1 MSTEIKCPKCG
12 TIFTVDESEYATL
25 LEQVRTKEF
34 DASVKKETDRIMRDM
49 KKDAELAAMKAA
61 AENANIV
68 AQKDTYI
75 AELKAKL
82 EHENENLTYKI
93 EKAVSEKEKEIY
105 ELKSAIQ
112 TSENQYKEAKRLIV
126 SQYEKE
132 LEMKDETIAYLKD
145 YRTKLSTKMVGEDL
159 EQHCENKFNEMRM
172 VAFPRAEFGKDNDA
186 KTGSKGD
193 YIYRETAEDGTEI
206 LSIMFEMKNE
216 METTATK
223 HKNEHFFAELD
234 KDRREKKCEY
244 AILVSML
251 EQDSELYNTGI
262 VDVSYKYEKMYVIR
276 PQFFIQIISILRNA
290 ALNSLKYKQ
299 EAEMVKRQNI
309 DVTNFESEL
318 NEFKDKFGKNYKDAS
333 DRFSNAIDEI
343 DATIQHLMKVKDNLL
358 KSEKHL
364 TAAERKLDTL
374 TIKKLTS
381 GNATMKAM
389 FAELESNA
397 KLAEAL
403 NGNVEE
409 NKDSDEQKSKKPLPS
424 WIKKKEENGTHMQS
438 SNSAD
443 NVKTANADTD
453 GNSESNSNSE
463 SEPKKVKTWQD
474 VLDYVKAHKN
484 EAK

>member
-82 EHENENLTYKI
+82 EHESENLTYKI
-93 EKAVSEKEKEIY
+93 EKAVAEKEKEIY
-105 ELKSAIQ
+105 ELKANIQ
-112 TSENQYKEAKRLIV
+112 TNKDSYCEEKRLLV
-126 SQYEKE
+126 AQYQNE
-132 LEMKDETIAYLKD
+132 LNIKDETIALLKD
-145 YRTKLSTKMVGEDL
+145 YRVKLSTKMVGEDL

-186 KTGSKGD
+186 KSGSKGD
-193 YIYRETAEDGTEI
+193 YIYRETADDGTEI

-389 FAELESNA
+389 FAELESKSNPV
-397 KLAEAL
+397 EAL
-403 NGNVEE
+403 NGNVEG
-409 NKDSDEQKSKKPLPS
+409 NNATNN
-424 WIKKKEENGTHMQS
+424 EE
-438 SNSAD
+438 
-443 NVKTANADTD
+443 
-453 GNSESNSNSE
+453 E
-463 SEPKKVKTWQD
+463 
-474 VLDYVKAHKN
+474 
-484 EAK
+484 

>member
-34 DASVKKETDRIMRDM
+34 DASVKKETDRIMRDI

-93 EKAVSEKEKEIY
+93 EKAVAEKEKEIY
-105 ELKSAIQ
+105 ELKANIQ
-112 TSENQYKEAKRLIV
+112 TNKDSYSEEKRLLV
-126 SQYEKE
+126 AQYQNE
-132 LEMKDETIAYLKD
+132 LNIKDETIALLKD
-145 YRTKLSTKMVGEDL
+145 YRVKLSTKMVGEDL

-389 FAELESNA
+389 FAELESKSNPV
-397 KLAEAL
+397 EAL

-409 NKDSDEQKSKKPLPS
+409 NNATNN
-424 WIKKKEENGTHMQS
+424 EE
-438 SNSAD
+438 
-443 NVKTANADTD
+443 K
-453 GNSESNSNSE
+453 
-463 SEPKKVKTWQD
+463 
-474 VLDYVKAHKN
+474 
-484 EAK
+484 

>member
-112 TSENQYKEAKRLIV
+112 TSENQYNEAKRLIV

-145 YRTKLSTKMVGEDL
+145 YKTKLSTKMVGEDL

-389 FAELESNA
+389 FAELESKSNPV
-397 KLAEAL
+397 EAL

-409 NKDSDEQKSKKPLPS
+409 NKDSDEQKSKKQLPS
-424 WIKKKEENGTHMQS
+424 WITKKEENGTQMQS

-453 GNSESNSNSE
+453 GNSESNSDSE

-474 VLDYVKAHKN
+474 VLEYIKAHKN
-484 EAK
+484 DEK

>member
-82 EHENENLTYKI
+82 EHESENLTYKI
-93 EKAVSEKEKEIY
+93 EKAISEKEKEIY
-105 ELKSAIQ
+105 ELKTNIQ
-112 TSENQYKEAKRLIV
+112 TNKDSYSEEKRLLV
-126 SQYEKE
+126 AQYQNE
-132 LEMKDETIAYLKD
+132 LNIKDETIALLKD
-145 YRTKLSTKMVGEDL
+145 YRVKLSTKMVGEDL

-389 FAELESNA
+389 FAELESKSNPV
-397 KLAEAL
+397 EAW

-409 NKDSDEQKSKKPLPS
+409 NNATNNDE
-424 WIKKKEENGTHMQS
+424 E
-438 SNSAD
+438 
-443 NVKTANADTD
+443 
-453 GNSESNSNSE
+453 
-463 SEPKKVKTWQD
+463 
-474 VLDYVKAHKN
+474 
-484 EAK
+484 

>member
-75 AELKAKL
+75 AELKSKL

-223 HKNEHFFAELD
+223 HKNEHFFSELD

-318 NEFKDKFGKNYKDAS
+318 NDFKDKFGKNYKDAS

-409 NKDSDEQKSKKPLPS
+409 NNATNN
-424 WIKKKEENGTHMQS
+424 EE
-438 SNSAD
+438 
-443 NVKTANADTD
+443 
-453 GNSESNSNSE
+453 E
-463 SEPKKVKTWQD
+463 
-474 VLDYVKAHKN
+474 
-484 EAK
+484 

>member
-61 AENANIV
+61 AENASIV

-112 TSENQYKEAKRLIV
+112 TSENQYNEAKRLIV

-389 FAELESNA
+389 FAELESKSNPV
-397 KLAEAL
+397 EAL

-409 NKDSDEQKSKKPLPS
+409 NNATNN
-424 WIKKKEENGTHMQS
+424 EE
-438 SNSAD
+438 
-443 NVKTANADTD
+443 K
-453 GNSESNSNSE
+453 
-463 SEPKKVKTWQD
+463 
-474 VLDYVKAHKN
+474 
-484 EAK
+484 

>member
-105 ELKSAIQ
+105 ELKTNIQ
-112 TSENQYKEAKRLIV
+112 TNKDSYSEEKRLLV
-126 SQYEKE
+126 AQYQNE
-132 LEMKDETIAYLKD
+132 LNIKDETIALLKD
-145 YRTKLSTKMVGEDL
+145 YRVKLSTKMVGEDL

-389 FAELESNA
+389 FAELESKSNPV
-397 KLAEAL
+397 EAL
-403 NGNVEE
+403 NGNVEK
-409 NKDSDEQKSKKPLPS
+409 NKEDNESKSKKPLPS
-424 WIKKKEENGTHMQS
+424 WLTKKEENGTSMQS

-443 NVKTANADTD
+443 DVKTANADTD

-474 VLDYVKAHKN
+474 VLDYIKAHKN

>member
-61 AENANIV
+61 AENASIV

-82 EHENENLTYKI
+82 EHESENLTYKI
-93 EKAVSEKEKEIY
+93 EKAVAEKEKEIY
-105 ELKSAIQ
+105 ELKANIQ
-112 TSENQYKEAKRLIV
+112 TNKDSYSEEKRLLV
-126 SQYEKE
+126 AQYQNE
-132 LEMKDETIAYLKD
+132 LNIKDETIALLKD
-145 YRTKLSTKMVGEDL
+145 YRVKLSTKMVGEDL

-262 VDVSYKYEKMYVIR
+262 VDVSYKYDKMYVIR

-389 FAELESNA
+389 FAELESKSNPV
-397 KLAEAL
+397 EAL

-409 NKDSDEQKSKKPLPS
+409 NNATNN
-424 WIKKKEENGTHMQS
+424 EE
-438 SNSAD
+438 
-443 NVKTANADTD
+443 
-453 GNSESNSNSE
+453 E
-463 SEPKKVKTWQD
+463 
-474 VLDYVKAHKN
+474 
-484 EAK
+484 

>member
-61 AENANIV
+61 AENASIV

-112 TSENQYKEAKRLIV
+112 TSENQYNEAKRLIV

-145 YRTKLSTKMVGEDL
+145 YRTMLSTKMVGEDL

-193 YIYRETAEDGTEI
+193 YIYRETAEEGTEI

-389 FAELESNA
+389 FAELESKSNPV
-397 KLAEAL
+397 EAL

-409 NKDSDEQKSKKPLPS
+409 NNATNN
-424 WIKKKEENGTHMQS
+424 EE
-438 SNSAD
+438 
-443 NVKTANADTD
+443 K
-453 GNSESNSNSE
+453 
-463 SEPKKVKTWQD
+463 
-474 VLDYVKAHKN
+474 
-484 EAK
+484 

>member
-61 AENANIV
+61 AENASIV

-132 LEMKDETIAYLKD
+132 LEMKDEAIAYLKD
-145 YRTKLSTKMVGEDL
+145 YKTKLSTKMVGEDL

-186 KTGSKGD
+186 KSGSKGD
-193 YIYRETAEDGTEI
+193 YIYRETADDGTEI

-389 FAELESNA
+389 FAELESKSNPV
-397 KLAEAL
+397 EAL

-409 NKDSDEQKSKKPLPS
+409 NNATNN
-424 WIKKKEENGTHMQS
+424 EE
-438 SNSAD
+438 
-443 NVKTANADTD
+443 
-453 GNSESNSNSE
+453 E
-463 SEPKKVKTWQD
+463 
-474 VLDYVKAHKN
+474 
-484 EAK
+484 

>member
-1 MSTEIKCPKCG
+1 MSAEIKCPKCG

-112 TSENQYKEAKRLIV
+112 TSENQYKEAKRLLV

-132 LEMKDETIAYLKD
+132 LEMKDEAIAYLKD
-145 YRTKLSTKMVGEDL
+145 YKTKLSTKMVGEDL

-223 HKNEHFFAELD
+223 HKNEHFFSELD

-389 FAELESNA
+389 FAELESKSNPV
-397 KLAEAL
+397 EAL

-409 NKDSDEQKSKKPLPS
+409 NNATNN
-424 WIKKKEENGTHMQS
+424 EE
-438 SNSAD
+438 
-443 NVKTANADTD
+443 
-453 GNSESNSNSE
+453 E
-463 SEPKKVKTWQD
+463 
-474 VLDYVKAHKN
+474 
-484 EAK
+484 

>member
-82 EHENENLTYKI
+82 EHESENLTYKI
-93 EKAVSEKEKEIY
+93 EKAISEKEKEIY

-262 VDVSYKYEKMYVIR
+262 VDVSYKYDKMYVIR

-389 FAELESNA
+389 FAELESKSNPV
-397 KLAEAL
+397 EAL

-409 NKDSDEQKSKKPLPS
+409 NNATNN
-424 WIKKKEENGTHMQS
+424 EE
-438 SNSAD
+438 
-443 NVKTANADTD
+443 
-453 GNSESNSNSE
+453 E
-463 SEPKKVKTWQD
+463 
-474 VLDYVKAHKN
+474 
-484 EAK
+484 

>member
-132 LEMKDETIAYLKD
+132 LGMKDETIAYLKD

-389 FAELESNA
+389 FAELESKSNPV
-397 KLAEAL
+397 EAL

-409 NKDSDEQKSKKPLPS
+409 NNATNN
-424 WIKKKEENGTHMQS
+424 EE
-438 SNSAD
+438 
-443 NVKTANADTD
+443 
-453 GNSESNSNSE
+453 E
-463 SEPKKVKTWQD
+463 
-474 VLDYVKAHKN
+474 
-484 EAK
+484 

>member
-34 DASVKKETDRIMRDM
+34 DASVKKETDRIMRDI
-49 KKDAELAAMKAA
+49 KKDAELAAMKVA

-93 EKAVSEKEKEIY
+93 EKAVAEKEKEIY
-105 ELKSAIQ
+105 ELKANIQ
-112 TSENQYKEAKRLIV
+112 TNKDSYSEEKRLLV
-126 SQYEKE
+126 AQYQNE
-132 LEMKDETIAYLKD
+132 LNIKDETIALLKD
-145 YRTKLSTKMVGEDL
+145 YRVKLSTKMVGEDL

-244 AILVSML
+244 AILISML

-389 FAELESNA
+389 FAELESKSNPV
-397 KLAEAL
+397 EAL

-409 NKDSDEQKSKKPLPS
+409 NNATNN
-424 WIKKKEENGTHMQS
+424 EE
-438 SNSAD
+438 
-443 NVKTANADTD
+443 
-453 GNSESNSNSE
+453 E
-463 SEPKKVKTWQD
+463 
-474 VLDYVKAHKN
+474 
-484 EAK
+484 

>member
-49 KKDAELAAMKAA
+49 RKDAELAAMKAA

-389 FAELESNA
+389 FAELESKSNP
-397 KLAEAL
+397 AEAL

-409 NKDSDEQKSKKPLPS
+409 NNATNN
-424 WIKKKEENGTHMQS
+424 EE
-438 SNSAD
+438 
-443 NVKTANADTD
+443 K
-453 GNSESNSNSE
+453 
-463 SEPKKVKTWQD
+463 
-474 VLDYVKAHKN
+474 
-484 EAK
+484 

>member
-82 EHENENLTYKI
+82 EHENENLTYRI

-132 LEMKDETIAYLKD
+132 LEMKDEAIAYLKD
-145 YRTKLSTKMVGEDL
+145 YRKKFSTKMVGEDL
-159 EQHCENKFNEMRM
+159 EQHCENKFNEIRM

-262 VDVSYKYEKMYVIR
+262 VDVSYKYDKMYVIR

-389 FAELESNA
+389 FAELESKSNPV
-397 KLAEAL
+397 EAL

-409 NKDSDEQKSKKPLPS
+409 NKEDNESKSKKPLPS
-424 WIKKKEENGTHMQS
+424 WLTKGEENGASMQS

-443 NVKTANADTD
+443 DVKTANADTD
-453 GNSESNSNSE
+453 GNSESNSNFE

>member
-82 EHENENLTYKI
+82 EHESENLTYKI
-93 EKAVSEKEKEIY
+93 EKAISEKEKEIY
-105 ELKSAIQ
+105 ELKTNIQ
-112 TSENQYKEAKRLIV
+112 TNKDSYSEEKRLLV
-126 SQYEKE
+126 AQYQNE
-132 LEMKDETIAYLKD
+132 LNIKDETIALLKD
-145 YRTKLSTKMVGEDL
+145 YRVKLSTKMVGENL

-389 FAELESNA
+389 FAELESKSNPV
-397 KLAEAL
+397 EAL

-409 NKDSDEQKSKKPLPS
+409 NNATNN
-424 WIKKKEENGTHMQS
+424 EE
-438 SNSAD
+438 
-443 NVKTANADTD
+443 
-453 GNSESNSNSE
+453 E
-463 SEPKKVKTWQD
+463 
-474 VLDYVKAHKN
+474 
-484 EAK
+484 

>member
-159 EQHCENKFNEMRM
+159 EQHC
-172 VAFPRAEFGKDNDA
+172 
-186 KTGSKGD
+186 
-193 YIYRETAEDGTEI
+193 
-206 LSIMFEMKNE
+206 
-216 METTATK
+216 
-223 HKNEHFFAELD
+223 
-234 KDRREKKCEY
+234 
-244 AILVSML
+244 
-251 EQDSELYNTGI
+251 
-262 VDVSYKYEKMYVIR
+262 
-276 PQFFIQIISILRNA
+276 
-290 ALNSLKYKQ
+290 
-299 EAEMVKRQNI
+299 
-309 DVTNFESEL
+309 
-318 NEFKDKFGKNYKDAS
+318 
-333 DRFSNAIDEI
+333 
-343 DATIQHLMKVKDNLL
+343 
-358 KSEKHL
+358 
-364 TAAERKLDTL
+364 
-374 TIKKLTS
+374 
-381 GNATMKAM
+381 
-389 FAELESNA
+389 
-397 KLAEAL
+397 
-403 NGNVEE
+403 
-409 NKDSDEQKSKKPLPS
+409 
-424 WIKKKEENGTHMQS
+424 
-438 SNSAD
+438 
-443 NVKTANADTD
+443 
-453 GNSESNSNSE
+453 
-463 SEPKKVKTWQD
+463 
-474 VLDYVKAHKN
+474 
-484 EAK
+484 

>member
-61 AENANIV
+61 AENASIV
-68 AQKDTYI
+68 AERDTYI

-82 EHENENLTYKI
+82 EHESENLKYKI
-93 EKAVSEKEKEIY
+93 EKAISEKEKEIY
-105 ELKSAIQ
+105 ELKSTIQ
-112 TSENQYKEAKRLIV
+112 TSENQYNEAKRLLV

-132 LEMKDETIAYLKD
+132 LEMKDEAIAYLKD
-145 YRTKLSTKMVGEDL
+145 YRTKLSTKMVGENL

-172 VAFPRAEFGKDNDA
+172 VAFPHAEFGKDNDA

-193 YIYRETAEDGTEI
+193 YIYRETTDDGTEI

-262 VDVSYKYEKMYVIR
+262 VDVSYKYDKMYVIR
-276 PQFFIQIISILRNA
+276 PQFFIQIISILRNS

-318 NEFKDKFGKNYKDAS
+318 NDFKDKFGKNYKDAS

-364 TAAERKLDTL
+364 TAAERKLDGL

-381 GNATMKAM
+381 GNTTMKAM

-409 NKDSDEQKSKKPLPS
+409 NNATNN
-424 WIKKKEENGTHMQS
+424 EE
-438 SNSAD
+438 
-443 NVKTANADTD
+443 
-453 GNSESNSNSE
+453 E
-463 SEPKKVKTWQD
+463 
-474 VLDYVKAHKN
+474 
-484 EAK
+484 

>member
-12 TIFTVDESEYATL
+12 TIFTVDEGEYATL

-82 EHENENLTYKI
+82 EHESENLTYKI
-93 EKAVSEKEKEIY
+93 EKAVAEKEKEIY
-105 ELKSAIQ
+105 ELKSNIQ
-112 TSENQYKEAKRLIV
+112 TNKDSYSEEKRLLV
-126 SQYEKE
+126 AQYQNE
-132 LEMKDETIAYLKD
+132 LNIKDETIALLKD
-145 YRTKLSTKMVGEDL
+145 YRVKLSTKMVGEDL

-172 VAFPRAEFGKDNDA
+172 VAFPNAEFSKDNDA
-186 KTGSKGD
+186 KSGSKGD

-389 FAELESNA
+389 FAELESKSNPV
-397 KLAEAL
+397 EAL

-424 WIKKKEENGTHMQS
+424 WITKKEDNGTSMQS
-438 SNSAD
+438 SNSAH
-443 NVKTANADTD
+443 NVKTANADTE

-474 VLDYVKAHKN
+474 VLDYIKAHKN

>member
-12 TIFTVDESEYATL
+12 TIFMVDDSEYATL

-34 DASVKKETDRIMRDM
+34 DASIKKETDRIMRDV
-49 KKDAELAAMKAA
+49 KKDAELQAMKTA
-61 AENANIV
+61 AENANII
-68 AQKDTYI
+68 AQKDTCI
-75 AELKAKL
+75 AELNAKL
-82 EHENENLTYKI
+82 KHENESLAYKI

-112 TSENQYKEAKRLIV
+112 INENQYNESKRSLIA
-126 SQYEKE
+126 QYQKE
-132 LEMKDETIAYLKD
+132 LDVKDETIAYLKD
-145 YRTKLSTKMVGEDL
+145 YKTKLSTKMIGESL

-172 VAFPRAEFGKDNDA
+172 VAFRNAEFGKDNDT

-216 METTATK
+216 MATTATK

-290 ALNSLKYKQ
+290 ALNSFKYKQ
-299 EAEMVKRQNI
+299 EAEIYKRQNI
-309 DVTNFESEL
+309 DVTNFESAL
-318 NEFKDKFGKNYKDAS
+318 TDFKDKFGKNCKDAS

-343 DATIQHLMKVKDNLL
+343 DATIQHLTKVKENLL
-358 KSEKHL
+358 KSEKHM
-364 TAAERKLDTL
+364 TAAERKLDGL

-381 GNATMKAM
+381 GNATMQAM
-389 FAELESNA
+389 FS
-397 KLAEAL
+397 KTKPVEAL
-403 NGNVEE
+403 DGHVEE
-409 NKDSDEQKSKKPLPS
+409 DNK
-424 WIKKKEENGTHMQS
+424 N
-438 SNSAD
+438 
-443 NVKTANADTD
+443 
-453 GNSESNSNSE
+453 
-463 SEPKKVKTWQD
+463 
-474 VLDYVKAHKN
+474 
-484 EAK
+484 

>member
-309 DVTNFESEL
+309 DVTSFESEL

-389 FAELESNA
+389 FAELESKSNPV
-397 KLAEAL
+397 EAL

-409 NKDSDEQKSKKPLPS
+409 NNATNN
-424 WIKKKEENGTHMQS
+424 EE
-438 SNSAD
+438 
-443 NVKTANADTD
+443 
-453 GNSESNSNSE
+453 E
-463 SEPKKVKTWQD
+463 
-474 VLDYVKAHKN
+474 
-484 EAK
+484 

>member
-82 EHENENLTYKI
+82 EHESENLTYKI
-93 EKAVSEKEKEIY
+93 EKAVAEKEKEIY
-105 ELKSAIQ
+105 ELKANIQ
-112 TSENQYKEAKRLIV
+112 TNKDSYSEEKRLLV
-126 SQYEKE
+126 AQYQNE
-132 LEMKDETIAYLKD
+132 LNIKDETIALLKD
-145 YRTKLSTKMVGEDL
+145 YRVKLSTKMVGEDL

-343 DATIQHLMKVKDNLL
+343 DATIQNLMKVKDNLL

-381 GNATMKAM
+381 DNATMKAM
-389 FAELESNA
+389 FAELESKSNPV
-397 KLAEAL
+397 EAL

-409 NKDSDEQKSKKPLPS
+409 NNATNN
-424 WIKKKEENGTHMQS
+424 EE
-438 SNSAD
+438 
-443 NVKTANADTD
+443 
-453 GNSESNSNSE
+453 E
-463 SEPKKVKTWQD
+463 
-474 VLDYVKAHKN
+474 
-484 EAK
+484 

>member
-93 EKAVSEKEKEIY
+93 EKAISEKEKEIY

-216 METTATK
+216 METTETK

-358 KSEKHL
+358 KTEKHL

-381 GNATMKAM
+381 GNATIKAM
-389 FAELESNA
+389 FAELESKSNPV
-397 KLAEAL
+397 EAL

-409 NKDSDEQKSKKPLPS
+409 NNATNN
-424 WIKKKEENGTHMQS
+424 EE
-438 SNSAD
+438 
-443 NVKTANADTD
+443 K
-453 GNSESNSNSE
+453 
-463 SEPKKVKTWQD
+463 
-474 VLDYVKAHKN
+474 
-484 EAK
+484 

>member
-82 EHENENLTYKI
+82 EHESENLTYKI
-93 EKAVSEKEKEIY
+93 EKAVAEKEKEIY

-112 TSENQYKEAKRLIV
+112 TSENQYNEAKRLIV

-318 NEFKDKFGKNYKDAS
+318 NEFKDKFSKNYKDAS

-389 FAELESNA
+389 FAELESKSNPV
-397 KLAEAL
+397 EAL
-403 NGNVEE
+403 NGNVEG
-409 NKDSDEQKSKKPLPS
+409 NNATNN
-424 WIKKKEENGTHMQS
+424 EE
-438 SNSAD
+438 
-443 NVKTANADTD
+443 
-453 GNSESNSNSE
+453 E
-463 SEPKKVKTWQD
+463 
-474 VLDYVKAHKN
+474 
-484 EAK
+484 

>member
-93 EKAVSEKEKEIY
+93 EKAISEKEKEIY

-299 EAEMVKRQNI
+299 EVEMVKRQNI

-381 GNATMKAM
+381 GNATIKAM
-389 FAELESNA
+389 FAELESKSNPV
-397 KLAEAL
+397 ETL

-409 NKDSDEQKSKKPLPS
+409 NNATNN
-424 WIKKKEENGTHMQS
+424 EE
-438 SNSAD
+438 
-443 NVKTANADTD
+443 
-453 GNSESNSNSE
+453 E
-463 SEPKKVKTWQD
+463 
-474 VLDYVKAHKN
+474 
-484 EAK
+484 

>member
-112 TSENQYKEAKRLIV
+112 TSENQYNEAKRLIV

-132 LEMKDETIAYLKD
+132 LEMKDEAIAYLKD
-145 YRTKLSTKMVGEDL
+145 YRKKLSTKMVGENL

-223 HKNEHFFAELD
+223 HKNEHFFAELY

-318 NEFKDKFGKNYKDAS
+318 NELHN
-333 DRFSNAIDEI
+333 
-343 DATIQHLMKVKDNLL
+343 TIQRRFLIGVRSVSFRISRESVRSANTVFGSVFISVRYEFYAGNIVSALVGIH
-358 KSEKHL
+358 
-364 TAAERKLDTL
+364 TFRKGLIRYFSIYD
-374 TIKKLTS
+374 
-381 GNATMKAM
+381 
-389 FAELESNA
+389 FVF
-397 KLAEAL
+397 
-403 NGNVEE
+403 VE
-409 NKDSDEQKSKKPLPS
+409 Q
-424 WIKKKEENGTHMQS
+424 IFI
-438 SNSAD
+438 
-443 NVKTANADTD
+443 V
-453 GNSESNSNSE
+453 
-463 SEPKKVKTWQD
+463 V
-474 VLDYVKAHKN
+474 
-484 EAK
+484 

>member
-49 KKDAELAAMKAA
+49 KKDAELAAMKVA
-61 AENANIV
+61 AENASIV

-112 TSENQYKEAKRLIV
+112 TSENQYNEAKRLLV
-126 SQYEKE
+126 AQYQKE
-132 LEMKDETIAYLKD
+132 LEMKDEAIAYLKD

-172 VAFPRAEFGKDNDA
+172 VAFPNAEFSKDNDA
-186 KTGSKGD
+186 KSGSKGD

-381 GNATMKAM
+381 DNATMKAM
-389 FAELESNA
+389 FAELESKSNPV
-397 KLAEAL
+397 EAL

-424 WIKKKEENGTHMQS
+424 WITKKEENGTHMQS

-443 NVKTANADTD
+443 NVKTTNADTD
-453 GNSESNSNSE
+453 GNSESNSNPE
-463 SEPKKVKTWQD
+463 TEPKKVKTWQD

>member
-1 MSTEIKCPKCG
+1 M
-12 TIFTVDESEYATL
+12 
-25 LEQVRTKEF
+25 RTKEF

-49 KKDAELAAMKAA
+49 RKDAELAAMKAA

-389 FAELESNA
+389 FAELESKSNPV
-397 KLAEAL
+397 EAL

-409 NKDSDEQKSKKPLPS
+409 NNATNN
-424 WIKKKEENGTHMQS
+424 EE
-438 SNSAD
+438 
-443 NVKTANADTD
+443 
-453 GNSESNSNSE
+453 E
-463 SEPKKVKTWQD
+463 
-474 VLDYVKAHKN
+474 
-484 EAK
+484 

>member
-34 DASVKKETDRIMRDM
+34 DASVKKETDRIKESMQ
-49 KKDAELAAMKAA
+49 KDAQIASIKAA

-68 AQKDTYI
+68 AQKDAYI

-93 EKAVSEKEKEIY
+93 EKAISEKEKEIY
-105 ELKSAIQ
+105 ELKTNIQ
-112 TSENQYKEAKRLIV
+112 TNKDSYSEEKRLLV
-126 SQYEKE
+126 AQYQNE
-132 LEMKDETIAYLKD
+132 LNIKDETIALLKD
-145 YRTKLSTKMVGEDL
+145 YRVKLSTKMVGEDL

-172 VAFPRAEFGKDNDA
+172 IAFPNAEFGKDNDA

-262 VDVSYKYEKMYVIR
+262 VDVSYKYDKMYVIR

-309 DVTNFESEL
+309 DVTNFEGEL

-364 TAAERKLDTL
+364 TAAERKLDGL

-381 GNATMKAM
+381 GNTTMKAM
-389 FAELESNA
+389 FAELESKSNP
-397 KLAEAL
+397 AEAL
-403 NGNVEE
+403 SGQVEE
-409 NKDSDEQKSKKPLPS
+409 NNATNN
-424 WIKKKEENGTHMQS
+424 EE
-438 SNSAD
+438 
-443 NVKTANADTD
+443 
-453 GNSESNSNSE
+453 E
-463 SEPKKVKTWQD
+463 
-474 VLDYVKAHKN
+474 
-484 EAK
+484 

>member
-34 DASVKKETDRIMRDM
+34 DALVKKETDRIMRDM

-186 KTGSKGD
+186 KSGSKGD

-262 VDVSYKYEKMYVIR
+262 VDVSYKYDKMYVIR

-389 FAELESNA
+389 FAELESKSNPV
-397 KLAEAL
+397 EAL

-409 NKDSDEQKSKKPLPS
+409 NNATNN
-424 WIKKKEENGTHMQS
+424 EE
-438 SNSAD
+438 
-443 NVKTANADTD
+443 
-453 GNSESNSNSE
+453 E
-463 SEPKKVKTWQD
+463 
-474 VLDYVKAHKN
+474 
-484 EAK
+484 

>member
-49 KKDAELAAMKAA
+49 RKDAELAAMKAA

-389 FAELESNA
+389 FAELESKSNPV
-397 KLAEAL
+397 EAL
-403 NGNVEE
+403 NGNVDE
-409 NKDSDEQKSKKPLPS
+409 NKDSDEQKSKKQLPS
-424 WIKKKEENGTHMQS
+424 WITKKEENGTHMQS

-453 GNSESNSNSE
+453 GNSESNSDSE

>member
-61 AENANIV
+61 AENASIV

-132 LEMKDETIAYLKD
+132 LEMKDEAIAYLKD

-389 FAELESNA
+389 FAELESKSNPV
-397 KLAEAL
+397 EAL

-409 NKDSDEQKSKKPLPS
+409 NNATNN
-424 WIKKKEENGTHMQS
+424 EE
-438 SNSAD
+438 
-443 NVKTANADTD
+443 
-453 GNSESNSNSE
+453 E
-463 SEPKKVKTWQD
+463 
-474 VLDYVKAHKN
+474 
-484 EAK
+484 

>member
-82 EHENENLTYKI
+82 EHESENLTYKI
-93 EKAVSEKEKEIY
+93 EKAVAEKEKEIY
-105 ELKSAIQ
+105 ELKSTIQ
-112 TSENQYKEAKRLIV
+112 TSENQYNEAKRLIV

-132 LEMKDETIAYLKD
+132 LEMKDEAIAYLKD
-145 YRTKLSTKMVGEDL
+145 YKTKLSTKMVGENL

-262 VDVSYKYEKMYVIR
+262 VDVSYKYDKMYVIR

-364 TAAERKLDTL
+364 TAAERKLDML

-389 FAELESNA
+389 FAELESKSNP
-397 KLAEAL
+397 AEAL

-409 NKDSDEQKSKKPLPS
+409 NNATNN
-424 WIKKKEENGTHMQS
+424 EE
-438 SNSAD
+438 
-443 NVKTANADTD
+443 
-453 GNSESNSNSE
+453 E
-463 SEPKKVKTWQD
+463 
-474 VLDYVKAHKN
+474 
-484 EAK
+484 

>member
-82 EHENENLTYKI
+82 EHESENLTYKI
-93 EKAVSEKEKEIY
+93 EKAVAEKEKEIY
-105 ELKSAIQ
+105 ELKANIQ
-112 TSENQYKEAKRLIV
+112 TNKDSYSEEKRLLV
-126 SQYEKE
+126 AQYQNE
-132 LEMKDETIAYLKD
+132 LNIKDETIALLKD
-145 YRTKLSTKMVGEDL
+145 YRVKLSTKMVGEDL

-299 EAEMVKRQNI
+299 EVEMVKRQNI

-389 FAELESNA
+389 FAELESKSNPV
-397 KLAEAL
+397 EAL

-409 NKDSDEQKSKKPLPS
+409 NNATNN
-424 WIKKKEENGTHMQS
+424 EE
-438 SNSAD
+438 
-443 NVKTANADTD
+443 
-453 GNSESNSNSE
+453 E
-463 SEPKKVKTWQD
+463 
-474 VLDYVKAHKN
+474 
-484 EAK
+484 

>member
-12 TIFTVDESEYATL
+12 TIFTVDEGEYATL

-34 DASVKKETDRIMRDM
+34 DASIKKETDRIMRDM

-61 AENANIV
+61 AENASIV

-389 FAELESNA
+389 FAELESKSNPV
-397 KLAEAL
+397 EAL

-409 NKDSDEQKSKKPLPS
+409 NNATNN
-424 WIKKKEENGTHMQS
+424 EE
-438 SNSAD
+438 
-443 NVKTANADTD
+443 
-453 GNSESNSNSE
+453 E
-463 SEPKKVKTWQD
+463 
-474 VLDYVKAHKN
+474 
-484 EAK
+484 

>member
-49 KKDAELAAMKAA
+49 KKDAKLAAMQAA

-82 EHENENLTYKI
+82 EHESENLTYKI
-93 EKAVSEKEKEIY
+93 EKAVAEKEKEIY

-112 TSENQYKEAKRLIV
+112 TSESQYNEAKRLIV

-132 LEMKDETIAYLKD
+132 LEMKDEAIAYLKD
-145 YRTKLSTKMVGEDL
+145 YKTKLSTKMVGENL

-172 VAFPRAEFGKDNDA
+172 VAFPHAEFGKDNDS

-193 YIYRETAEDGTEI
+193 YIYRETADDGTEI

-262 VDVSYKYEKMYVIR
+262 VDVSYKYDKMYVIR

-318 NEFKDKFGKNYKDAS
+318 NDFKDKFGKNYKDAS

-374 TIKKLTS
+374 TIKRLTS

-389 FAELESNA
+389 FAELESQS
-397 KLAEAL
+397 KPAEAL

-409 NKDSDEQKSKKPLPS
+409 NNATNN
-424 WIKKKEENGTHMQS
+424 EE
-438 SNSAD
+438 
-443 NVKTANADTD
+443 
-453 GNSESNSNSE
+453 
-463 SEPKKVKTWQD
+463 
-474 VLDYVKAHKN
+474 
-484 EAK
+484 